1 MRIAP
6 SLLLA
11 SLLLVASIPGKAFC
25 PKNGFV
31 CFITS
36 KSAGS
41 LTHQDITQRGIEALD
56 KRYFAVP
63 KLTASMQKALDQII
77 EADAKVD
84 EDQTSSAKHFDG
96 ENAAGA

>member
-11 SLLLVASIPGKAFC
+11 SLLLAVSLPGQAFC

-63 KLTASMQKALDQII
+63 KLTASMQLSLIHI
-77 EADAKVD
+77 
-84 EDQTSSAKHFDG
+84 
-96 ENAAGA
+96 